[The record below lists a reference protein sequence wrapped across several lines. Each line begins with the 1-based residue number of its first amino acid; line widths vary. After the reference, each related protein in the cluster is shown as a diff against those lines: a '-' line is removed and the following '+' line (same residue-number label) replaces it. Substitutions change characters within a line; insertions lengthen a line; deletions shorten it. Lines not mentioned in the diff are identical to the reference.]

1 MARRIG
7 SERRIDRAWGCL
19 SFLPT
24 PRMVHSTND
33 GLPAFVN
40 VHMLNDNAL
49 LAATPKP
56 SESFQLQSDRETRI
70 D

>member
-1 MARRIG
+1 
-7 SERRIDRAWGCL
+7 
-19 SFLPT
+19 
-24 PRMVHSTND
+24 MVHSTND